1 MGGGELLLEFADRG
15 AAGVSFLAELD
26 GEDVHDVIVACD
38 RCCGFPGRAGGLLG
52 AEFLDASPKVA
63 VAVEEVEADSGG
75 AGDGTERDLLAVL
88 DQLADRGVGAGDGGL
103 PLGLGGAAQC
113 AARRSP
119 AVPGVVVMTVPV
131 CW

>member
-1 MGGGELLLEFADRG
+1 M
-15 AAGVSFLAELD
+15 SSC
-26 GEDVHDVIVACD
+26 ACD

-113 AARRSP
+113 AGAALACGAGCGGHDGS
-119 AVPGVVVMTVPV
+119 GLLVMVTGAGPLP
-131 CW
+131 W